1 MEMQAVRVRGRQLKS
16 QLAKLEYKLEMKDQL
31 QLDTGNL
38 HAVDYEQLK
47 IENESLNAKIHL
59 KNEALSVLRKKTQ
72 CLVHTLTHV
81 REKLQFIVVGCKV
94 DGEALATDDK
104 NLHGARIKLS
114 KIKSSIMAIRRKKD
128 GLQKNSVSVTSPM
141 TLDDMEYQREDI
153 EAEEKRL
160 QATKKRYTE
169 LSVKIEE
176 SKNKAYSLGVIPKP
190 TKKKGSAKDPPLER
204 GNLRWGIRRE
214 VLGQVVVGDMVDQM
228 AEQMAAKSLCL
239 ST

>member
-1 MEMQAVRVRGRQLKS
+1 
-16 QLAKLEYKLEMKDQL
+16 
-31 QLDTGNL
+31 
-38 HAVDYEQLK
+38 
-47 IENESLNAKIHL
+47 
-59 KNEALSVLRKKTQ
+59 
-72 CLVHTLTHV
+72 
-81 REKLQFIVVGCKV
+81 
-94 DGEALATDDK
+94 
-104 NLHGARIKLS
+104 
-114 KIKSSIMAIRRKKD
+114 
-128 GLQKNSVSVTSPM
+128 M
-141 TLDDMEYQREDI
+141 TLEDMDYQREDI

-176 SKNKAYSLGVIPKP
+176 SKNKAYSLGVIP
-190 TKKKGSAKDPPLER
+190 TKKGSAKDPPLER